1 MATERRGGAM
11 SSPRESLFAWEGRD
25 QTGKI
30 LRGEMRASG
39 STVVQASLRRQG
51 VRVTRVRKRKL
62 SRGKRIRDKDLALFT
77 RQLATMM
84 KSGVPLLQAFDIGI
98 KGSANPALA
107 RLLNDIRGDIETG
120 TSLSQAFARHPL
132 QFDRLFC
139 NLVAAGE
146 HAGILEGLLERIALY
161 QEKIL
166 AIKAKIRSALLY
178 PAAVTVVAAM
188 VIAAMM
194 LLVIPRFK
202 DMFASAGADLPLPT
216 QMVITL
222 SDFFVSYWFVLAA
235 LLVAALIVP
244 RWIYRR
250 SAAVQILADRI
261 ALELPILGG
270 ILRKAT
276 VARWARTLATM
287 LGAGVPLVE
296 ALDSVGG
303 AAGNYLYLSATR
315 AIQAEVRTGTRLT
328 VAMQDSS
335 VFPVMAVQMVSIGEE
350 SGQLDSMLG
359 KIADFLEQDV
369 DNEVSGL
376 SQLLEP
382 VIMVVLGVLI
392 GGLVVA
398 MYLPIFRI
406 GAAV

>member
-1 MATERRGGAM
+1 MAGERRSGAM
-11 SSPRESLFAWEGRD
+11 SAPKEDLFTWEGRD
-25 QTGKI
+25 RTGKI

-39 STVVQASLRRQG
+39 STVVLATLRRQG
-51 VRVTRVRKRKL
+51 VRVTRVKRRRL
-62 SRGKRIRDKDLALFT
+62 ARGSRIRDKDLALFT

-120 TSLSQAFARHPL
+120 ISLSQAFARHPM

-146 HAGILEGLLERIALY
+146 HAGILDGLLERIALY

-166 AIKAKIRSALLY
+166 ALKAKIRSALLY

-188 VIAAMM
+188 VITVMM
-194 LLVIPRFK
+194 ILVIPRFK
-202 DMFASAGADLPLPT
+202 DMFAASGADLPLPT
-216 QMVITL
+216 QLVITL
-222 SDFFVSYWFVLAA
+222 SDFIVSWWYVLAA
-235 LLVAALIVP
+235 LLAAALILP
-244 RWIYRR
+244 GWIYRR
-250 SAAVQILADRI
+250 SAAVQMLTDRV

-276 VARWARTLATM
+276 VARWARTLSTI
-287 LGAGVPLVE
+287 LGAGVPLVD

-303 AAGNYLYLSATR
+303 AAGNQVYLNATR
-315 AIQAEVRTGTRLT
+315 AIQAEVSTGTRLT
-328 VAMQDSS
+328 VAMQDSG

-350 SGQLDSMLG
+350 SGQLDNMLG

-392 GGLVVA
+392 GALVVA